1 MDMPTRRP
9 LAEVEITASLYF
21 WWLAFLRCSRD
32 YWWCCQQSGRCQD
45 PRLVRVWEDFGDIY
59 KYNCFMHWWREHGAK
74 LFDSPQLEMRFNKYL
89 ACGLELLI
97 HSDLVMARPGMVCI
111 AIPLYLDTEV
121 ARTAILD
128 AWESARVRGV
138 HFDRD
143 AKYQVFKLNLKGRRT
158 IVPAYRAWALNICV
172 QNSAGAEEL
181 NHWGSFEMGRHLNLS
196 PLNQIR
202 DKDSLENRKRK
213 QALLRTLFWQSKKAA
228 ADLIANAEIGK
239 FPCKNEV
246 QACPRWTVA
255 QQISLDKATL
265 DGLWQPS
272 NWIEREY
279 AFMLPGEAAYDHG
292 VSGSKAIYMLDD
304 FGAVATPFL
313 QPKRVR
319 AKKRVA

>member
-9 LAEVEITASLYF
+9 LAHAEITASLYF

-45 PRLVRVWEDFGDIY
+45 PRLVRVWEDFGNVFRY
-59 KYNCFMHWWREHGAK
+59 PCLMHWWQEHGAK
-74 LFDSPQLEMRFNKYL
+74 LFDSPQLEMRLNKYL
-89 ACGLELLI
+89 ASGLELLI
-97 HSDLVMARPGMVCI
+97 HSDLVMARPHMVCM

-121 ARTAILD
+121 ARHAILD
-128 AWESARVRGV
+128 AWEGARVRGV
-138 HFDRD
+138 HYDKD
-143 AKYQVFKLNLKGRRT
+143 ATYQVFQLDLKGRKT
-158 IVPAYRAWALNICV
+158 IVPAYRAWALNVCV
-172 QNSAGAEEL
+172 QNSAGADGL

-196 PLNQIR
+196 PRNQIR
-202 DKDSLENRKRK
+202 DKDGLESRRRK

-228 ADLIANAEIGK
+228 ADLIANVEIGK
-239 FPCKNEV
+239 FPCKNDV
-246 QACPRWTVA
+246 QVCPRWTVA

-265 DGLWQPS
+265 DGRWQAS
-272 NWIEREY
+272 NWMDREY
-279 AFMLPGEAAYDHG
+279 AFMLPEEAADDHG
-292 VSGSKAIYMLDD
+292 GSGSKVIDMLDE